1 MSVSRDNILTI
12 IRQNNGVNVDELAKE
27 MQLAPATV
35 RRHLD
40 ILERDG
46 LVDHSEVR
54 KPTGRPQ
61 YSFHLT
67 EKGHDSV
74 PKDYS
79 RLLNELVSEI
89 KNIPATEITSQSG
102 DEVLRAS
109 LSRIGEKRA
118 AEYIQGRRPV
128 EAVTAAFEN
137 GGYDPIVETNND
149 GLKIRVTNCPYRRAS
164 IDDDIICTVD
174 RSMVNSLLGSE
185 VEHSVEMSPEANEC
199 VYMLGAKQLVQIDSQ
214 VLNR

>member
-12 IRQNNGVNVDELAKE
+12 IRQNNGVNVDELAKQ

-46 LVDHSEVR
+46 LVDHTEIR

-79 RLLNELVSEI
+79 RLLNELVSDI
-89 KNIPATEITSQSG
+89 KNLPAENISSRSG
-102 DEVLRAS
+102 DDVLRES
-109 LSRIGEKRA
+109 LTRIGEKRA
-118 AEYIQGRRPV
+118 ATYLQGRRPV
-128 EAVTAAFEN
+128 EAVAAAFEE
-137 GGYDPIVETNND
+137 GGYDPIVETGED
-149 GLKIRVTNCPYRRAS
+149 GLRIRVTNCPYRRAS

-174 RSMVNSLLGSE
+174 RSMVTSLLGKS
-185 VEHSVEMSPEANEC
+185 VIHNVEMSPEANEC
-199 VYMLGAKQLVQIDSQ
+199 VYMLGAEQLVQIDSQ
-214 VLNR
+214 ALGS

>member
-1 MSVSRDNILTI
+1 MSVSRDNVLTI
-12 IRQNNGVNVDELAKE
+12 IRQNNGVNVDELAKQ

-89 KNIPATEITSQSG
+89 KNIPAAEITSQSG
-102 DEVLRAS
+102 DEVLRSS
-109 LSRIGEKRA
+109 LSRIGERRA
-118 AEYIQGRRPV
+118 AEYIQRRRPV
-128 EAVTAAFEN
+128 EAVTAAFED
-137 GGYDPIVETNND
+137 GGYDTIVETNND

-164 IDDDIICTVD
+164 IEDDIICTVD

-214 VLNR
+214 VLSS

>member
-12 IRQNNGVNVDELAKE
+12 IRQNNGVNVDGLARE

-79 RLLNELVSEI
+79 RLLNELVSDI
-89 KNIPATEITSQSG
+89 KGMSSEALGGRSG
-102 DEVLRAS
+102 DDLLKES
-109 LSRIGEKRA
+109 LARIG
-118 AEYIQGRRPV
+118 
-128 EAVTAAFEN
+128 
-137 GGYDPIVETNND
+137 
-149 GLKIRVTNCPYRRAS
+149 
-164 IDDDIICTVD
+164 
-174 RSMVNSLLGSE
+174 
-185 VEHSVEMSPEANEC
+185 
-199 VYMLGAKQLVQIDSQ
+199 
-214 VLNR
+214 

>member
-1 MSVSRDNILTI
+1 MSVSRDNIMTI
-12 IRQNNGVNVDELAKE
+12 IRQRDGANVDGLAKE

-46 LVDHSEVR
+46 LVGHTEVR

-79 RLLNELVSEI
+79 RLLNELVLDL
-89 KNIPATEITSQSG
+89 KNVSSDGMAGRSG
-102 DEVLRAS
+102 DEVLKES
-109 LSRIGEKRA
+109 LTRIGEQRA
-118 AEYIQGRRPV
+118 AEFAKGRVPLKRWKLRLSRAATIRLLAPV
-128 EAVTAAFEN
+128 KMA
-137 GGYDPIVETNND
+137 
-149 GLKIRVTNCPYRRAS
+149 
-164 IDDDIICTVD
+164 
-174 RSMVNSLLGSE
+174 
-185 VEHSVEMSPEANEC
+185 
-199 VYMLGAKQLVQIDSQ
+199 
-214 VLNR
+214 

>member
-12 IRQNNGVNVDELAKE
+12 IRQNNGVNVDELAKQ

-46 LVDHSEVR
+46 LVDHTEIR

-89 KNIPATEITSQSG
+89 KNLPAENLSSRSG
-102 DEVLRAS
+102 DDVLRES
-109 LSRIGEKRA
+109 LERIGEKRA
-118 AEYIQGRRPV
+118 ATYLQGRRPV
-128 EAVTAAFEN
+128 EAVAAAFEE
-137 GGYDPIVETNND
+137 GGYDPIVETD
-149 GLKIRVTNCPYRRAS
+149 EEGLRIRVTNCPYRRAS

-174 RSMVNSLLGSE
+174 RSMVTSLLGKE
-185 VEHSVEMSPEANEC
+185 ITHNVEMSPEANEC
-199 VYMLGAKQLVQIDSQ
+199 VYMLGAEQLVQIDSQ
-214 VLNR
+214 ALGS

>member
-12 IRQNNGVNVDELAKE
+12 IRQSSGVNVDELAGE

-46 LVDHSEVR
+46 LVDHTEVR

-89 KNIPATEITSQSG
+89 KSIPAENLGSRSG
-102 DEVLRAS
+102 DDVLRDT

-118 AEYIQGRRPV
+118 AMYIQGRKPV
-128 EAVTAAFEN
+128 EAVTAAFEE
-137 GGYDPIVETNND
+137 GGYDPIIESDSAGV
-149 GLKIRVTNCPYRRAS
+149 KIRVTNCPYRRAS

-174 RSMVNSLLGSE
+174 RSMVASLLGKNID
-185 VEHSVEMSPEANEC
+185 HNVEMSSESNEC
-199 VYMLGAKQLVQIDSQ
+199 VYSLDAKQLAMIDSRA
-214 VLNR
+214 LGG

>member
-12 IRQNNGVNVDELAKE
+12 IRQNNGVNVDGLARE

-79 RLLNELVSEI
+79 RLLNELVSDI
-89 KNIPATEITSQSG
+89 KGMSSEALGGRSG
-102 DEVLRAS
+102 DDLLKES
-109 LSRIGEKRA
+109 LARIGESRA
-118 AEYIQGRRPV
+118 AKYSEGRKPV
-128 EAVTAAFEN
+128 EAVQAAFEN
-137 GGYDPIVETNND
+137 GGYDPVITTNEE
-149 GLKIRVTNCPYRRAS
+149 GLKIPVTNCPYRRAS
-164 IDDDIICTVD
+164 IDDVICTVD
-174 RSMVNSLLGSE
+174 RSMIKSLLGDKI
-185 VEHSVEMSPEANEC
+185 EHHVEMSPQANEC
-199 VYMLGAKQLVQIDSQ
+199 VYSLGSREFVKIDSG
-214 VLNR
+214 VLGS

>member
-1 MSVSRDNILTI
+1 MSASRDSIMTI
-12 IRQNNGVNVDELAKE
+12 IRQNNGVNVDELARE

-46 LVDHSEVR
+46 LVDNSEVR

-79 RLLNELVSEI
+79 RLLNELVSDI
-89 KNIPATEITSQSG
+89 KNIPTS
-102 DEVLRAS
+102 D
-109 LSRIGEKRA
+109 
-118 AEYIQGRRPV
+118 
-128 EAVTAAFEN
+128 
-137 GGYDPIVETNND
+137 
-149 GLKIRVTNCPYRRAS
+149 
-164 IDDDIICTVD
+164 
-174 RSMVNSLLGSE
+174 
-185 VEHSVEMSPEANEC
+185 
-199 VYMLGAKQLVQIDSQ
+199 LGAQTGD
-214 VLNR
+214 

>member
-12 IRQNNGVNVDELAKE
+12 IRQSNGVNVDELAKE

-89 KNIPATEITSQSG
+89 KNTPAENLGSRSG
-102 DEVLRAS
+102 DDVLRDT

-118 AEYIQGRRPV
+118 AMYIQGRKPV
-128 EAVTAAFEN
+128 EAVTAAFEE
-137 GGYDPIVETNND
+137 GGYDPIIESD
-149 GLKIRVTNCPYRRAS
+149 SEGLKIRVTNCPYRRAS

-174 RSMVNSLLGSE
+174 RSMVASLLGKNINHNVEISSE
-185 VEHSVEMSPEANEC
+185 SNEC
-199 VYMLGAKQLVQIDSQ
+199 VYSVDAKQLAMIDSRA
-214 VLNR
+214 LGS

>member
-12 IRQNNGVNVDELAKE
+12 IRQNNGVNVDELAKQ

-89 KNIPATEITSQSG
+89 KNIPAAEITSQSG
-102 DEVLRAS
+102 DEVLRSS
-109 LSRIGEKRA
+109 LSRIGERRA
-118 AEYIQGRRPV
+118 AEYLQGRRPV
-128 EAVTAAFEN
+128 EAVTAAFED

-199 VYMLGAKQLVQIDSQ
+199 VYMLGAKHLVQIDSQ
-214 VLNR
+214 VLSS

>member
-12 IRQNNGVNVDELAKE
+12 IRQSSGVNVDELAKE

-46 LVDHSEVR
+46 LVDHLEVR

-61 YSFHLT
+61 YSFRLT

-89 KNIPATEITSQSG
+89 KNISVENLATRSG
-102 DEVLRAS
+102 DDVLRDS
-109 LSRIGEKRA
+109 LSRIGERRA
-118 AEYIQGRRPV
+118 DEYAQGRRPV
-128 EAVTAAFEN
+128 EAVTAAFED
-137 GGYDPIVETNND
+137 GGYDPVVEID
-149 GLKIRVTNCPYRRAS
+149 SEGLTIRVTNCPYRRAS
-164 IDDDIICTVD
+164 ISDDIICTVD
-174 RSMVNSLLGSE
+174 RSMVTKLLGKG
-185 VEHSVEMSPEANEC
+185 VEHSVEMSAQSNEC
-199 VYMLGAKQLVQIDSQ
+199 VYMLGAKHLVQIDSQ
-214 VLNR
+214 ALSS

>member
-12 IRQNNGVNVDELAKE
+12 IRQNNGVNVDELAKQME
-27 MQLAPATV
+27 LAPATV

-46 LVDHSEVR
+46 LVDHTEIR

-79 RLLNELVSEI
+79 RLLNELVSDL
-89 KNIPATEITSQSG
+89 KSVSSDDFGGKSG
-102 DEVLRAS
+102 DEVLKQS
-109 LSRIGEKRA
+109 LTRIGEARA
-118 AEYIQGRRPV
+118 AEYGLGRRPV
-128 EAVTAAFEN
+128 EAVTAAFED
-137 GGYDPIVETNND
+137 GGYDPIVEIDED
-149 GLKIRVTNCPYRRAS
+149 GLKIRVTNCPYRKAS
-164 IDDDIICTVD
+164 IDDEIICTVD
-174 RSMVNSLLGSE
+174 RSMIRSLLGDK
-185 VEHSVEMSPEANEC
+185 VQHSVEMSPEANYC
-199 VYMLGAKQLVQIDSQ
+199 VYVLASDHLVQIDSQ
-214 VLNR
+214 ALGR

>member
-1 MSVSRDNILTI
+1 MTI
-12 IRQNNGVNVDELAKE
+12 IRQNNGVNVDEIAKE

-79 RLLNELVSEI
+79 RLLNELVFEL
-89 KNIPATEITSQSG
+89 KNIPANELSSRSG
-102 DEVLRAS
+102 GDVLRDS
-109 LSRIGEKRA
+109 LTLIGEKRA
-118 AEYIQGRRPV
+118 VQYRQGRGPV
-128 EAVTAAFEN
+128 EAVTAAFEE
-137 GGYDPIVETNND
+137 GGYDPIVQTSEE

-164 IDDDIICTVD
+164 IDDEIICTVD
-174 RSMVNSLLGSE
+174 RSMVTSLLGKDI
-185 VEHSVEMSPEANEC
+185 EHSVEMSPESNEC
-199 VYMLGAKQLVQIDSQ
+199 VYTLAATHLVKIDSTA
-214 VLNR
+214 LGS

>member
-46 LVDHSEVR
+46 LVNHSEVR

-89 KNIPATEITSQSG
+89 KNLPAADMASRSG
-102 DEVLRAS
+102 DDVLRAS

-118 AEYIQGRRPV
+118 AEYLQGRRPV
-128 EAVTAAFEN
+128 EAVTAAFED
-137 GGYDPIVETNND
+137 GGYDPIVETDND

-174 RSMVNSLLGSE
+174 RSMVASLLGKNID
-185 VEHSVEMSPEANEC
+185 HNVEMSSESNEC
-199 VYMLGAKQLVQIDSQ
+199 VYSLDAKQLAMIDSRA
-214 VLNR
+214 LGG

>member
-12 IRQNNGVNVDELAKE
+12 IRQNNGVNVDELAKQ

-54 KPTGRPQ
+54 KPTGRPH

-67 EKGHDSV
+67 EKGHDSFT
-74 PKDYS
+74 KDYS

-89 KNIPATEITSQSG
+89 KNIPAAEITRQSG
-102 DEVLRAS
+102 DEVLRSS
-109 LSRIGEKRA
+109 LSRIGERRA

-128 EAVTAAFEN
+128 EAVTAAFED
-137 GGYDPIVETNND
+137 GGYDLIVATNSD
-149 GLKIRVTNCPYRRAS
+149 
-164 IDDDIICTVD
+164 
-174 RSMVNSLLGSE
+174 
-185 VEHSVEMSPEANEC
+185 
-199 VYMLGAKQLVQIDSQ
+199 
-214 VLNR
+214 

>member
-12 IRQNNGVNVDELAKE
+12 IRQNNGVNVDELARE
-27 MQLAPATV
+27 MGLAPATV

-46 LVDHSEVR
+46 LVDHTEVR

-79 RLLNELVSEI
+79 RLLNELVKDI
-89 KNIPATEITSQSG
+89 KSIPGEALNGSAG
-102 DEVLRAS
+102 DVLLRES
-109 LSRIGEKRA
+109 LERIGIRRA
-118 AEYIQGRRPV
+118 QEYAKGRNPV
-128 EAVTAAFEN
+128 EAVEAAFDD
-137 GGYDPIVETNND
+137 GGYDPVVSRGDE
-149 GLKIRVTNCPYRRAS
+149 GLTIRVTNCPYRRAS

-174 RSMVNSLLGSE
+174 RSMIKSLLGDK
-185 VEHSVEMSPEANEC
+185 VQHSVEMSPEANEC
-199 VYMLGAKQLVQIDSQ
+199 VYMLGVDQLAKVDSTALG
-214 VLNR
+214 V

>member
-12 IRQNNGVNVDELAKE
+12 IRQNNGVNVDELATE

-46 LVDHSEVR
+46 LVDHTEIR

-89 KNIPATEITSQSG
+89 KGISAGDVTSRSG
-102 DEVLRAS
+102 DEMLRES
-109 LSRIGEKRA
+109 LTRIGERRA
-118 AEYIQGRRPV
+118 AQYLQGRQPV
-128 EAVTAAFEN
+128 EAVTAAFEE
-137 GGYDPIVETNND
+137 GGYDPIIETDKD

-164 IDDDIICTVD
+164 IDDEIICTVD
-174 RSMVNSLLGSE
+174 RSMVMSLLGNE
-185 VEHSVEMSPEANEC
+185 IEHSVEMTPETNEC
-199 VYMLGAKQLVQIDSQ
+199 VYTLGAKQLVQIDSNS
-214 VLNR
+214 LGG